1 MHDRISY
8 GYLLCVPLL
17 CTLASYGCG
26 KGEKSTPELIADLKS
41 PQEKD
46 RIIAVRLL
54 PGHKGDAAQVVPA
67 MIEALKDNKTDVRWS
82 AAIGL
87 GYFGDSA
94 KEAIPALQA
103 ALTDRDARVREAAG
117 VALSR
122 IDPAQFTSPSKQP
135 RSSPRP

>member
-1 MHDRISY
+1 MCNRMQY
-8 GYLLCVPLL
+8 GYLLSVPLFCL
-17 CTLASYGCG
+17 LASFGCG
-26 KGEKSTPELIADLKS
+26 KREKSTPELIADLKS
-41 PQEKD
+41 QQEKD

-67 MIEALKDNKTDVRWS
+67 LIESLKDKEAHVRRS

-87 GYFGDSA
+87 GDFGDSA

-103 ALTDRDARVREAAG
+103 ALKDPDPRIRTAAG

-122 IDPAQFTSPSKQP
+122 IDPAQFTDPTKQP
-135 RSSPRP
+135 RPTR

>member
-1 MHDRISY
+1 MCRKIQY
-8 GYLLCVPLL
+8 LCLLCVALL

-26 KGEKSTPELIADLKS
+26 KHEKSTPELIADLKS

-46 RIIAVRLL
+46 RVIAVRLL
-54 PGHKGDAAQVVPA
+54 PAHKGDAAQVVPA
-67 MIEALKDNKTDVRWS
+67 MVEALKDKQAHVRRS

-87 GYFGDSA
+87 GNFGDGA

-103 ALTDRDARVREAAG
+103 ALKDPDPRIRTAAG

-122 IDPAQFTSPSKQP
+122 IDPAQFTSPSAQPLAKQ
-135 RSSPRP
+135 

>member
-1 MHDRISY
+1 MAKRIHY
-8 GYLLCVPLL
+8 AYLLCVPLL
-17 CTLASYGCG
+17 CMVATSGCG
-26 KGEKSTPELIADLKS
+26 KDEKSTPELIADLKS
-41 PQEKD
+41 TQEKD

-67 MIEALKDNKTDVRWS
+67 MIEALKDRTNDVRWS

-103 ALTDRDARVREAAG
+103 ALTDHDARVREAAG

-122 IDPAQFTSPSKQP
+122 IDPTRFISPTKQP
-135 RSSPRP
+135 RSTQ

>member
-1 MHDRISY
+1 MYKRIPCV
-8 GYLLCVPLL
+8 YLLCVPLL

-26 KGEKSTPELIADLKS
+26 KGEKSTPELITDLKS
-41 PQEKD
+41 QQEKD

-67 MIEALKDNKTDVRWS
+67 MIEALKDRTNDVRWS

-87 GYFGDSA
+87 GYFGDNA

-122 IDPAQFTSPSKQP
+122 IDPTRFISPSKQP
-135 RSSPRP
+135 RSTQ

>member
-1 MHDRISY
+1 MRKRMPFILFGLVLSV
-8 GYLLCVPLL
+8 GA
-17 CTLASYGCG
+17 LAWVGCSR
-26 KGEKSTPELIADLKS
+26 KEKSTPELIADLKS

-54 PGHKGDAAQVVPA
+54 PERQGDAGKTVPA
-67 MIEALKDNKTDVRWS
+67 LIEALKDKGADIRWS

-87 GYFGDSA
+87 GHLGERA

-103 ALTDRDARVREAAG
+103 AQGDRDARVREAAR

-122 IDPAQFTSPSKQP
+122 IDPARFTPPPKHFHA
-135 RSSPRP
+135 RK